1 MVAANEWN
9 PDLDEKEE
17 ESAGPVI
24 FGVPLNDP
32 KVIGIALGV
41 LGALLSGYLVYS
53 QILPAVEQNNKLKA
67 DIETTTQEVAEKE
80 KQIKERAKA
89 EEDLAI
95 AKQKRAD
102 VAALFASE
110 QTMETLLYDVNKLI
124 DQINTGITDE
134 GKQAIMS
141 KFEPVEPAQPGNY
154 IVSDGSLGPLV
165 NGKLKRRDFKV
176 QFEGSYQQVR
186 DFLIALERMQPLL
199 ITKNLKFD
207 AVPSTDPIQVEWK
220 QNKFVPLSQ
229 PAPPR
234 IKIAFDLNALLALS
248 EAESLELN
256 KPAPPPA
263 ENKEGTPPPAEE
275 KK

>member
-9 PDLDEKEE
+9 PDLDEKDE

-24 FGVPLNDP
+24 FGVSLNDP

-53 QILPAVEQNNKLKA
+53 QILPTVEQNNKLKA

-110 QTMETLLYDVNKLI
+110 QTMETLLYDVNRLI
-124 DQINTGITDE
+124 DQLNTGITDE
-134 GKQAIMS
+134 TQQAIML

-154 IVSDGSLGPLV
+154 IVADGSLGPLV
-165 NGKLKRRDFKV
+165 NGKLKRRNFKV
-176 QFEGSYQQVR
+176 EFEGSYQQVR
-186 DFLIALERMQPLL
+186 DFLL
-199 ITKNLKFD
+199 
-207 AVPSTDPIQVEWK
+207 
-220 QNKFVPLSQ
+220 
-229 PAPPR
+229 
-234 IKIAFDLNALLALS
+234 
-248 EAESLELN
+248 
-256 KPAPPPA
+256 
-263 ENKEGTPPPAEE
+263 
-275 KK
+275 